1 MLLVNKYSCTS
12 EIFTLLVNKYQLI
25 HFVVNHQ
32 LPVQVTNEDTF
43 LHIFAFS
50 VCDNLENFPS

>member
-50 VCDNLENFPS
+50 VCDNL